1 MRMETG
7 AKTKGSVRAMVSQA
21 GTRTRAITRDER
33 SRVPSRHREIVV
45 KSGRS
50 EKNIQSSDLIELR
63 VLAARYGLP
72 IEHLVGRITLRSRE
86 IAAALGVG
94 LRTVEHWIATG
105 KLPSVQVERIVIVPI
120 HDLLRFLEEN
130 RRITRSHHAPSLAQ
144 RACALLDG
152 EAK

>member
-1 MRMETG
+1 M
-7 AKTKGSVRAMVSQA
+7 
-21 GTRTRAITRDER
+21 
-33 SRVPSRHREIVV
+33 

-86 IAAALGVG
+86 IAAALGVS
-94 LRTVEHWIATG
+94 LRSVEHWIATG

-130 RRITRSHHAPSLAQ
+130 RRIPRSHRTPSLAQ
-144 RACALLDG
+144 RARALLDG

>member
-1 MRMETG
+1 MAKRET
-7 AKTKGSVRAMVSQA
+7 KSRSQA
-21 GTRTRAITRDER
+21 TTTRGSALRAFTPDER
-33 SRVPSRHREIVV
+33 LDALPEALGVAV
-45 KSGRS
+45 KSVGS

-94 LRTVEHWIATG
+94 LRSVEHWIATG

-130 RRITRSHHAPSLAQ
+130 RRITQSHHAPSLAQ
-144 RACALLDG
+144 RARALLDG